1 MTLKGAS
8 VKSSEQISAF
18 LRFCTESEKNLAG
31 ASVRELQLN
40 NTTQDILHDLELGDL
55 NYKERAKVATKL
67 AGVRR
72 ERRIEK
78 DTVEE
83 LEDFVNWYTD
93 PVTKRV
99 LDQLRNVLGK
109 VRKQEEYHENRS
121 YKKKGDKF

>member
-1 MTLKGAS
+1 MKN
-8 VKSSEQISAF
+8 SEQISAF

-31 ASVRELQLN
+31 AYVRELQLN

-67 AGVRR
+67 AGARR
-72 ERRIEK
+72 ERRVEK
-78 DTVEE
+78 DTIEE
-83 LEDFVNWYTD
+83 LEDFVSWYTD

-121 YKKKGDKF
+121 YKKKGNKF

>member
-1 MTLKGAS
+1 MKNS
-8 VKSSEQISAF
+8 EYISSF
-18 LRFCTESEKNLAG
+18 LRLCTESEKNLAG
-31 ASVRELQLN
+31 ASARELQLN
-40 NTTQDILHDLELGDL
+40 NATQDLLHELELGEL

-83 LEDFVNWYTD
+83 LEDFVSWYCD
-93 PVTKRV
+93 PSTRRV
-99 LDQLRNVLGK
+99 LDQLRNILGK

>member
-31 ASVRELQLN
+31 SSVRELQLN

-72 ERRIEK
+72 ERRVEK

-83 LEDFVNWYTD
+83 LEDFVSWYTD

>member
-1 MTLKGAS
+1 MKN
-8 VKSSEQISAF
+8 SEQISAF

-31 ASVRELQLN
+31 SSVRELQLN

-78 DTVEE
+78 DAIEE
-83 LEDFVNWYTD
+83 LEDFVSWYSD
-93 PVTKRV
+93 PNTKRV

-109 VRKQEEYHENRS
+109 VRKQEEYHENRV

>member
-1 MTLKGAS
+1 MKNS
-8 VKSSEQISAF
+8 EYISSF

-31 ASVRELQLN
+31 ASARELQLN
-40 NTTQDILHDLELGDL
+40 NTTQDLLHELELGEL

-83 LEDFVNWYTD
+83 LEDFVSWYYD
-93 PVTKRV
+93 PSTKRV
-99 LDQLRNVLGK
+99 LDQLRNILGK